1 MKAGKITEVQ
11 CKRSVLKQIPSNA
24 ERLIQGPGIGNDY
37 AAWTGR
43 TGTRLVTAM
52 STISFD
58 TAEAEKYAFWKAVN
72 KLETSGAVTR
82 AVMVNLMLPARGGE
96 ERIRRIVEH
105 IAELCEIYDEECPI
119 SYAGG
124 HTELLEELRAP
135 MITVIAYGEL
145 EGNEEVW
152 SIRRVQPGDQIVMIG
167 TTALET
173 TAMLTAD
180 HLEELNQRYATGY
193 LDLARAISE
202 DLSLH
207 KAFKVCRAFPVKYIH
222 DISTGGVFAALWELG
237 EGADCGLKVRLKDI
251 PIRQE
256 TVEVCEFFDLNP
268 YMALG
273 GGSALIVTENG
284 EELVDIL
291 EQAGISATLIGQ
303 TADNNDRIIIN
314 EEDARYL
321 TPPKGDDIYKIY
333 RN

>member
-11 CKRSVLKQIPSNA
+11 CKRSVLKQIPRA
-24 ERLIQGPGIGNDY
+24 ERLMQGAGIGNDY
-37 AAWTGR
+37 AAWEVAGNR
-43 TGTRLVTAM
+43 VVTAM
-52 STISFD
+52 ATVSFD

-72 KLETSGAVTR
+72 KVESSGAAIR

-96 ERIRRIVEH
+96 ERIRRIVSH
-105 IAELCEIYDEECPI
+105 IVQLCEDYNAESPVC
-119 SYAGG
+119 YAGG

-135 MITVIAYGEL
+135 VITVIAYGEIDTGATL
-145 EGNEEVW
+145 WNIQQVRAGN
-152 SIRRVQPGDQIVMIG
+152 QIVMIG
-167 TTALET
+167 STALE
-173 TAMLTAD
+173 AVSMLAVD
-180 HLEELNQRYATGY
+180 HLEELNQRYAMGY
-193 LDLARAISE
+193 LDEARLMTR

-207 KAFKVCRAFPVKYIH
+207 RALKACKEFSVNYVH

-237 EGADCGLKVRLKDI
+237 EGAGCGLRVRLKDI

-256 TVEVCEFFDLNP
+256 TVEICEFFDLNP

-284 EELVDIL
+284 EELVDAL
-291 EQAGISATLIGQ
+291 EQAGIPATLIGQ
-303 TADNNDRIIIN
+303 TVDNNDRIIIN
-314 EEDARYL
+314 DEDARYL